1 MAAKHNTYTHVP
13 EAWSPG
19 IIDRLGGW
27 SIESVGEAYGE
38 GYPLSVLS
46 QRSNKLMGPT
56 PQPARDYDE
65 QRYGCGNLLLLT
77 P

>member
-27 SIESVGEAYGE
+27 SIVSVGKAYGE
-38 GYPLSVLS
+38 GYPQSVLS
-46 QRSNKLMGPT
+46 RWSNKLMGPT
-56 PQPARDYDE
+56 PQTVWEYDE
-65 QRYGCGNLLLLT
+65 LMYGGGNALFFT